1 MCYFMASTCR
11 LTCMNLLC
19 LFNILFKMKNDA
31 SSVLIASFDTE
42 RVFLWIEWQWL
53 LPQTEIENF
62 ILNVLHGGWHSMQ
75 TNVCTRVHADGM
87 VHYHRNLD
95 FAGSLVKDVLFQGA
109 FVSCHQASR
118 KGAAN

>member
-1 MCYFMASTCR
+1 MCYFTASTCR

-62 ILNVLHGGWHSMQ
+62 ILNVLHGGWHSF
-75 TNVCTRVHADGM
+75 HANKRL
-87 VHYHRNLD
+87 H
-95 FAGSLVKDVLFQGA
+95 QGA
-109 FVSCHQASR
+109 C
-118 KGAAN
+118 